1 MLLVKRYLVYKVKTV
16 KPPKKSEEKE
26 KKEVRLRAR
35 KRDGTGLLGCGFVS
49 RVRNLWIELAR
60 IAIRI
65 WIKILLCVLVPEKSR
80 DRTRV
85 SSRDSTRL
93 IPFPFTCNLP
103 VISRQLLR
111 MEQNC

>member
-1 MLLVKRYLVYKVKTV
+1 MVKRYLVYKVKTV

-65 WIKILLCVLVPEKSR
+65 VDRRSESSAIREILGLLERESISIRKI
-80 DRTRV
+80 
-85 SSRDSTRL
+85 
-93 IPFPFTCNLP
+93 F
-103 VISRQLLR
+103 
-111 MEQNC
+111 